1 MATTYAMAER
11 HFLVLSRDESF
22 EAHIRGSLENSSTH
36 VYCRTHMDLDDEA
49 FRRPTLG
56 VYIDLDSVDE
66 EAATAVAAAIPSA
79 AAAGPDR
86 TAAIGRLVQGY
97 QSVPLLKDE
106 GQHWIE
112 LIPGIARR
120 FAHATERETTQRD
133 IVRTTALRYQ
143 RLLEALPDIVYK
155 VDPRGHFTYVN
166 RAVKRLGYEPEDL
179 LGKHFSVLLY
189 PGEVERVGRES
200 VVDRIRESGALPDSP
215 PQLFDERR
223 SGERLTRD
231 LNVRLRRRNPGPD
244 GGLTMHADVLAYGE
258 IAATGNY
265 TRTEETLQFTGTVG
279 IIRDVTERFQVQRN
293 LTRLSEVVERS
304 NRGVVV
310 VDASGAVDY
319 ANSRFFALLNAG
331 PEEVMGRR
339 IDHIAWGER
348 LRWEAVAEAIRS
360 TGKFCADLQLA
371 DARDPE
377 SLTWYEI
384 SAYPISL
391 QEFGADQVVIFQSDI
406 QERKQRERELAQAL
420 SRQEAYLREIHH
432 RVKNNLQIITSLFAL
447 DEHDA
452 DGESSISSVVD
463 RNLGRLR
470 IIAAAHELLE
480 HADDMARVDLNTYV
494 NDVVAGV
501 HGASGQGLQIAQDIA
516 PIRLPLDAI
525 VPLGLMFH
533 ELVTQAVR
541 HHTTRGAGAE
551 AILRL
556 IGRFQDDTYS
566 LAVHGNDNLRIHALV
581 ADSRELLAALSEQLA
596 AEAKPLENGYELT
609 FSVGPMERS
618 ELNRLHV
625 GADRA

>member
-1 MATTYAMAER
+1 MVER
-11 HFLVLSRDESF
+11 HFLVLARDESF
-22 EAHIRGSLENSSTH
+22 EQCIRGSLENTTTQVH
-36 VYCRTHMDLDDEA
+36 CRTHMDLDDEA

-66 EAATAVAAAIPSA
+66 EAAATVAAAIPSA
-79 AAAGPDR
+79 AAAGPNR

-112 LIPGIARR
+112 LVPGIARR
-120 FAHATERETTQRD
+120 FAHAAERETTERD

-166 RAVKRLGYEPEDL
+166 RAVKRLGYEPADL

-200 VVDRIRESGALPDSP
+200 VVGRIRESGALPDSP

-244 GGLTMHADVLAYGE
+244 GGLTVHADVLAYGE
-258 IAATGNY
+258 VAATGNY

-304 NRGVVV
+304 NRGVAV
-310 VDASGAVDY
+310 VDASGMVDY
-319 ANSRFFALLNAG
+319 ANSRFFAILNAG
-331 PEEVMGRR
+331 PEEVMGHR

-348 LRWEAVAEAIRS
+348 LRWEAVTEAIRS
-360 TGKFCADLQLA
+360 TGKFCADLQLPNA
-371 DARDPE
+371 TEPG
-377 SLTWYEI
+377 SLTWYEV

-391 QEFGADQVVIFQSDI
+391 HEFGADQVVIFQSDI

-420 SRQEAYLREIHH
+420 SRQEVYLREIHH
-432 RVKNNLQIITSLFAL
+432 RVKNNLQIISSLFAL
-447 DEHDA
+447 DGHGDNG
-452 DGESSISSVVD
+452 DSSESSVMD

-480 HADDMARVDLNTYV
+480 QADDMARVDLNTYV

-501 HGASGQGLQIAQDIA
+501 HGASGHGLQIAQDVA

-533 ELVTQAVR
+533 EIVTQAVR
-541 HHTTRGAGAE
+541 HHTTDTTGSE
-551 AILRL
+551 ATLNL
-556 IGRFQDDTYS
+556 TGRIQGDAYS
-566 LAVHGNDNLRIHALV
+566 LAVHSQDDLRIHAV
-581 ADSRELLAALSEQLA
+581 VEDSLELLTALSEQLG
-596 AEAKPLENGYELT
+596 AEITPLENGYDLT
-609 FSVGPMERS
+609 FSIGAMERH
-618 ELNRLHV
+618 EPTRL
-625 GADRA
+625 GADT

>member
-1 MATTYAMAER
+1 MVER
-11 HFLVLSRDESF
+11 HFLVLARDESF
-22 EAHIRGSLENSSTH
+22 EKCIRRSLENSTTH
-36 VYCRTHMDLDDEA
+36 VHCRTHMDLDDEA

-66 EAATAVAAAIPSA
+66 EAAATVAAAIPSA
-79 AAAGPDR
+79 AVAGPDR

-106 GQHWIE
+106 GQHWID
-112 LIPGIARR
+112 LVPGIARR
-120 FAHATERETTQRD
+120 FAHAAERETTERD

-200 VVDRIRESGALPDSP
+200 VVGRIRESGALPDSP

-258 IAATGNY
+258 VAATGNY

-304 NRGVVV
+304 NRGIAV
-310 VDASGAVDY
+310 VDASGRVDY
-319 ANSRFFALLNAG
+319 ANSRFFAILNAG
-331 PEEVMGRR
+331 PEEVMGHR
-339 IDHIAWGER
+339 IDRVAWGER
-348 LRWEAVAEAIRS
+348 LRWEAVAESIRS

-371 DARDPE
+371 NATEPE
-377 SLTWYEI
+377 SLTWYEV

-391 QEFGADQVVIFQSDI
+391 QEFGADQVVIFQSDV

-420 SRQEAYLREIHH
+420 SRQEVYLREIHH

-447 DEHDA
+447 DGHGDN
-452 DGESSISSVVD
+452 GESSESSVMD

-480 HADDMARVDLNTYV
+480 HADNMARVDLNTYV

-501 HGASGQGLQIAQDIA
+501 HGASGHGLQIAQDVA

-533 ELVTQAVR
+533 EIVTQAVR
-541 HHTTRGAGAE
+541 HHTTHNTGSE
-551 AILRL
+551 ATLSL
-556 IGRFQDDTYS
+556 TGRIQDDTYS
-566 LAVHGNDNLRIHALV
+566 LAVYGQDSLRIHTV
-581 ADSRELLAALSEQLA
+581 VEDSLEMLTALSEQVG
-596 AEAKPLENGYELT
+596 AEITPLENGYDLSFSIGAMERHELT
-609 FSVGPMERS
+609 
-618 ELNRLHV
+618 RL
-625 GADRA
+625 GADT